1 MEKQFPIEE
10 PSKVMEIDVAS
21 LVGFKCLHRPIS
33 VTAFYPLAIRVFPIL
48 FLKLGEFI

>member
-1 MEKQFPIEE
+1 MEKQFRIEE

-33 VTAFYPLAIRVFPIL
+33 VTAFYPLSIVSYEIMNL
-48 FLKLGEFI
+48 